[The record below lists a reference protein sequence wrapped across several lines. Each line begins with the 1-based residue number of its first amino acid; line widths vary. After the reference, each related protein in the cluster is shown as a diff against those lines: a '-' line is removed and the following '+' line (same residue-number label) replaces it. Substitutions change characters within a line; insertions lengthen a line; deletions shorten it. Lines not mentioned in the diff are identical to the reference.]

1 MRWMILGMLLTTLGF
16 LVYPQLEANKCQFYE
31 GFSSCG
37 GSTSTMKAVAAKN
50 VAEQIAEKEIKPPQ
64 QIHKW
69 VDANGVV
76 HYGEKAV
83 SNSERIDQQLDEITV
98 IENAADITAVNK
110 KASGS
115 LSSSYTYPSYSSGS
129 VNGSTQVNQLKRKR
143 EKCAKLAAKRNR
155 YEMGSSSYKYYG
167 TRYREECMFN

>member
-1 MRWMILGMLLTTLGF
+1 MILGALLTTFGF
-16 LVYPQLEANKCQFYE
+16 LVYPQLLANKCDIYK
-31 GFSSCG
+31 GFDDCG
-37 GSTSTMKAVAAKN
+37 VATSPINAVAAKK
-50 VAEQIAEKEIKPPQ
+50 VADQIADQKIIPPQ

-69 VDANGVV
+69 VDSNGVV

-83 SNSERIDQQLDEITV
+83 AHSERIDQQLDDITV
-98 IENAADITAVNK
+98 MENAADVAAVNK

-115 LSSSYTYPSYSSGS
+115 LSSSYTYPSYSSRS
-129 VNGSTQVNQLKRKR
+129 VNGSTQVNQIKRKR

-155 YEMGSSSYKYYG
+155 SEMGSSSYKYYG